1 MAAWEVERM
10 VIMFQEERL
19 KMSQRILFTKQSPDM
34 VFAVTKVT
42 AIKLNV
48 LQFGKFINQSFVNDK
63 LLIPIPS
70 GGLELVLPYPRLQ
83 EVSHFE
89 MRITEQRR
97 FTRNRSYHLRIKRTA
112 TVTDKHSWMLLV
124 TYFLNKTQ

>member
-19 KMSQRILFTKQSPDM
+19 KMSQRILFAKQSPDM

-42 AIKLNV
+42 AIKLDA
-48 LQFGKFINQSFVNDK
+48 LQFGKLLNQSIINNK

-70 GGLELVLPYPRLQ
+70 GRLEL
-83 EVSHFE
+83 
-89 MRITEQRR
+89 
-97 FTRNRSYHLRIKRTA
+97 
-112 TVTDKHSWMLLV
+112 MLS
-124 TYFLNKTQ
+124 